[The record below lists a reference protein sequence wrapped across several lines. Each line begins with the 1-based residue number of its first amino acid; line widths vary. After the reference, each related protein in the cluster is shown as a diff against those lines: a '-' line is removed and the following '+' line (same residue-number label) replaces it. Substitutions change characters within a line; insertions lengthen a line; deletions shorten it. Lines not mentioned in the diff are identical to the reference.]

1 MKILIT
7 GGNGFLGSHIA
18 QKLVENGHNVVSLQ
32 RSDPVVIQQIAN
44 VDYAQGDLCEKDSIL
59 EYFEGVEVVFHVA
72 AFAGVWGPW
81 EEFYASNYEGT
92 VNVVEAC
99 RAHGVKKLIFTST
112 PSVVFSGDAICGED
126 ESMPYGSNWLCH
138 YAHTKQLAEA
148 YVLSDEV
155 AKDMDVVALR
165 PHLIWGAGDP
175 HLLPRL
181 VDRARDGELKM
192 VGDGMNR
199 VDITHIDNAMN
210 AHLLAFQKL
219 MDAPQMIKQKAYFIS
234 DGDPVVLWNWIQSL
248 LEDLGIP
255 PIQKQLSFKLVYR
268 MASLFEWWYRTFKT
282 KGEPPMTRFVAV
294 ELSKDHYFDISAA
307 RENLGY
313 TPERKESDRT
323 ELIDYLRQL

>member
-18 QKLVENGHNVVSLQ
+18 QQLVEKGHNVVSLQ
-32 RSDPVVIQQIAN
+32 RSDPVVIQKIAN

-81 EEFYASNYEGT
+81 EEFYASNYEGS

-112 PSVVFSGDAICGED
+112 PSVVFSGNAICGED

-192 VGDGMNR
+192 VGDGKNR
-199 VDITHIDNAMN
+199 VDITHISNATN
-210 AHLLAFQKL
+210 AHMLAFEKL
-219 MDAPQMIKQKAYFIS
+219 INSPQIIKQKAYFVS
-234 DGDPVVLWNWIQSL
+234 DGEPVVLWDWIQSL

-255 PIQKQLSFKLVYR
+255 KIEKQLSFKLVFR
-268 MASLFEWWYRTFKT
+268 MASLIEWWYRTFKT

-307 RENLGY
+307 RETLGY
-313 TPERKESDRT
+313 NPECKKSNRT
-323 ELIDYLRQL
+323 ELLDYLREL